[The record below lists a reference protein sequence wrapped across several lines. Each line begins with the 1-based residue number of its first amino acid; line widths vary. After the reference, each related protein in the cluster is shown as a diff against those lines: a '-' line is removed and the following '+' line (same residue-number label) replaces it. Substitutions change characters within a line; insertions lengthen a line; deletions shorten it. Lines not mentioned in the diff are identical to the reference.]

1 MHSERIDSQR
11 QTTAPTVAPSSY
23 RGWDLDVA
31 RQLIRRDP
39 IVWIAVLVL
48 AIIYLFTA
56 SRYDIFRNELY
67 FIVCGR
73 HPAFG
78 YADLPPLVPLIAA
91 ATQLFG
97 INVFLLRLPA
107 ILAALALIPITAEFA
122 RTLGGGK
129 PAAWMAAVAVAIA
142 PGLLALSTT
151 LGPSA
156 FEPLGWTLC
165 AWLFARGI
173 LRDERNSVLWAG
185 VVAGV
190 TFEAKY
196 GITIWVVGLAIGII
210 ATAARR
216 ILSWRQLWYGV
227 IAAIVIGAPSLIWQQ
242 LHGWP
247 FIATIHYATEH
258 RNLTG
263 SPLRFEI
270 GQILAMNWLM
280 TPLWM
285 AGVIAP
291 MVSERLKHT
300 RFLSI
305 AFVFTTATIIYS
317 HGKSYYLI
325 PAYPTMFAVG
335 AIACEELGRVLR
347 AAWFI
352 AALVMTLPILPVML
366 PILDPATLARYLD
379 RTHLRPR
386 PVEVEGIGAPLTQ
399 LFSDELG
406 WREMEKQVA
415 TAYHS
420 LPPGDRSHAAIM
432 AQDYGEAA
440 AIDVYGRE
448 DGLPPAICGQLQYYF
463 WGPRGYDG
471 SVILHVNGDPDRWR
485 EICAESKVVGGF
497 GVPYAMSYES
507 GPIILCRGLRWP
519 LPEAWD
525 RFKREH

>member
-1 MHSERIDSQR
+1 MQR
-11 QTTAPTVAPSSY
+11 ESTAPIAAAPSH
-23 RGWDLDVA
+23 RGWIDDTRA
-31 RQLIRRDP
+31 AIQGDP
-39 IVWIAVLVL
+39 IVWVSVLVL
-48 AIIYLFTA
+48 AIIYLLTA

-67 FIVCGR
+67 FIACGR

-97 INVFLLRLPA
+97 VNVFLLRLPA
-107 ILAALALIPITAEFA
+107 IIAALALIPITAEFA

-142 PGLLALSTT
+142 PGLLALSST

-173 LRDERNSVLWAG
+173 LRDERSSISWAG
-185 VVAGV
+185 VVAGI
-190 TFEAKY
+190 TFQAKY
-196 GITIWVVGLAIGII
+196 GIAIWVVGLAIGII
-210 ATAARR
+210 TTAARR
-216 ILSWRQLWYGV
+216 ILAWRQLWYGAA
-227 IAAIVIGAPSLIWQQ
+227 AAIVIGAPSLIWQQ

-247 FIATIHYATEH
+247 FLATIHYATQH

-280 TPLWM
+280 APLWISGFITPL
-285 AGVIAP
+285 I
-291 MVSERLKHT
+291 SERLKPA

-305 AFVFTTATIIYS
+305 AFIFTTAAIIYS
-317 HGKSYYLI
+317 HGKSYYLF

-335 AIACEELGRVLR
+335 AVACEELGRVLR

-352 AALVMTLPILPVML
+352 LAFIMTLPIVPVML

-415 TAYHS
+415 NVYHS
-420 LPPGDRSHAAIM
+420 LPPEDRSRAAIM

-440 AIDVYGRE
+440 AIDVYGRQ

-463 WGPRGYDG
+463 WGPRRYDG
-471 SVILHVNGDPDRWR
+471 SVIIDVNGDPDRWG
-485 EICAESKVVGGF
+485 EICAASKVVGAF
-497 GVPYAMSYES
+497 GAPYAMPYEN
-507 GPIILCRGLRWP
+507 GPIILCRGLRRP
-519 LPEAWD
+519 LPEIWD